1 MSYRKEMMC
10 NMFLYFPEDKSEYL
24 PAAITC
30 IIFLIAAILTM
41 RFIVRYSKKEEL
53 KTKHLEEQLLNP
65 KNKEKND
72 SFKTD

>member
-1 MSYRKEMMC
+1 MY

-41 RFIVRYSKKEEL
+41 RFIIRYSKKEEL
-53 KTKHLEEQLLNP
+53 K
-65 KNKEKND
+65 NKAFGRTIVE
-72 SFKTD
+72 S